1 MKKKTLK
8 FIVGIGLVVLASSC
22 QKEASYVRNY
32 SKPMNLENPT
42 GVAGGGNIIVE
53 EGMSVKEI
61 VRKIR
66 ETQGWKDTIM
76 YPIIW
81 LTPYAYDL
89 SQSKNDI
96 EYSHPDPN
104 YMKFPHAIC
113 SMQDKWGWDYYYEYE
128 SIGEEAF
135 CSKYLKG
142 KRTLGMKLN

>member
-1 MKKKTLK
+1 MNIKKLMIGAMVAATLS
-8 FIVGIGLVVLASSC
+8 AC
-22 QKEASYVRNY
+22 EKEANYARNY
-32 SKPMNLENPT
+32 SIPADLEDPT
-42 GVAGGGNIIVE
+42 SISNGSNIMVE
-53 EGMSVKEI
+53 EGMSDKEI

-135 CSKYLKG
+135 CNKYLKG